1 MAVGIVMG
9 GLYRLVYSS
18 KNLINAPESIMSA
31 EVDQILAASQR
42 NNAKVDVTGALLFNR
57 GGFAQVLEGPQ
68 RGVEATFERIQRDL
82 RHADVTVLQC
92 GPVEERGFTNWSMA
106 FVGQS
111 SKGRELW
118 NSLAARSG
126 FDLSRLDGDEVF
138 TMLHG
143 FVLEE
148 EGVQDVPVPDTS
160 ENVGQSDAPTLDT
173 GRLRA
178 EIDGVRPDRPDHARA
193 RPSSPISD
201 ATLEDTI
208 VASIPKRGAPKPDGN
223 EFDLPVLRL
232 ALADERQRTTE
243 LRNELDEAQIALA
256 KAQSDVKQMRQQRDL
271 WAERARLLA
280 TVIGEEAAEI
290 AREAVDQQKAA

>member
-1 MAVGIVMG
+1 MG

-111 SKGRELW
+111 AKGRELW

-138 TMLHG
+138 SMLHG

-148 EGVQDVPVPDTS
+148 EGVQDAPVPETS

-193 RPSSPISD
+193 RPSSPTSN
-201 ATLEDTI
+201 ATLEDAT
-208 VASIPKRGAPKPDGN
+208 VASIPKRGAPKPVGN
-223 EFDLPVLRL
+223 DFDLPVLRL

-243 LRNELDEAQIALA
+243 LRNQIDEAQIALA
-256 KAQSDVKQMRQQRDL
+256 KAQSEVKQMREQRDL

-290 AREAVDQQKAA
+290 AREAVDRQKAA